1 MFENST
7 QENNILETSTPQKP
21 KKKRD
26 YKREYA
32 RRKEKGGQ
40 RKEEARLTV
49 GLSVEQNAAFE
60 AKVATEPPD
69 ENGNRTTRSSLV
81 RKWVNMYLT
90 GKI

>member
-1 MFENST
+1 MPENST
-7 QENNILETSTPQKP
+7 QENNIPKNSTTTKP

-32 RRKEKGGQ
+32 LRKEKGTVYQ
-40 RKEEARLTV
+40 NVARLAIS
-49 GLSVEQNAAFE
+49 LPLEQNAAFE

-69 ENGNRTTRSSLV
+69 ENGKRVTRNSLV
-81 RKWVNMYLT
+81 RKWVNMYLA